1 MDHLISS
8 FKRYLPNI
16 IYDEKAVDHVLKRN
30 YEEYTQDGGCCK
42 CACSICVDTWCMGH
56 LIYLC

>member
-1 MDHLISS
+1 MDHSISS

-30 YEEYTQDGGCCK
+30 HKEYTHKMADAANARAPYVQIRGVWG
-42 CACSICVDTWCMGH
+42 T
-56 LIYLC
+56 

>member
-30 YEEYTQDGGCCK
+30 HKEYTKMAD
-42 CACSICVDTWCMGH
+42 AANARAPYV
-56 LIYLC
+56 

>member
-1 MDHLISS
+1 MDHSISS

-30 YEEYTQDGGCCK
+30 YEKK
-42 CACSICVDTWCMGH
+42 CTHRMADAANARAPSVEIRGVWGT
-56 LIYLC
+56 

>member
-30 YEEYTQDGGCCK
+30 YEEYT
-42 CACSICVDTWCMGH
+42 
-56 LIYLC
+56 